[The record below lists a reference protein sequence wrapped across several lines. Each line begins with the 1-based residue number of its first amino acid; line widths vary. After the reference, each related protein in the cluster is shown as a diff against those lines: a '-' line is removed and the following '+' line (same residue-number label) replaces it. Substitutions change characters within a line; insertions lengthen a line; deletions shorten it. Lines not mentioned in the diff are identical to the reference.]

1 MADQDLLLFARES
14 ASRSDDLYALL
25 SLDATATDQ
34 DVRRAFRKKALTAHP
49 DKAGDNYDPALY
61 ERLERTRDVLLNPE
75 AKEVYNNGMKAI
87 LEKKRQREQMGAKR
101 RQLVEELER
110 REEEAKR
117 QKTDGEGDGGRDK
130 VRDMAARGRRKMEEL
145 RRKREEAE
153 ERERAVREREEAE
166 QQQQKQEEKA
176 EEKDYDG
183 EIAELERRL
192 AEKQRLKAEKK
203 KAKRKEETKNE
214 DQATSSSLPSDT
226 IRKEKDMAD
235 RGDKVSAATT
245 TTTTTTNANSDA
257 GATGQPGNK
266 FASTMAR
273 LRAAQAKKDEEKRRR
288 EEEEAKAA
296 AAS

>member
-75 AKEVYNNGMKAI
+75 AKEVYNNGMKAV

-245 TTTTTTNANSDA
+245 TTTTTNANSDA
-257 GATGQPGNK
+257 GPTGQPGNK

>member
-75 AKEVYNNGMKAI
+75 AKEVYNNGMKAV

-130 VRDMAARGRRKMEEL
+130 VRDMAARGEAENGGVETDKGGG
-145 RRKREEAE
+145 RRKRE
-153 ERERAVREREEAE
+153 RGLLGR
-166 QQQQKQEEKA
+166 
-176 EEKDYDG
+176 G
-183 EIAELERRL
+183 RRRNNNS
-192 AEKQRLKAEKK
+192 KSRRRRRRKRIMMGRLP
-203 KAKRKEETKNE
+203 RW
-214 DQATSSSLPSDT
+214 
-226 IRKEKDMAD
+226 
-235 RGDKVSAATT
+235 RGDWPRSR
-245 TTTTTTNANSDA
+245 
-257 GATGQPGNK
+257 G
-266 FASTMAR
+266 
-273 LRAAQAKKDEEKRRR
+273 
-288 EEEEAKAA
+288 
-296 AAS
+296 